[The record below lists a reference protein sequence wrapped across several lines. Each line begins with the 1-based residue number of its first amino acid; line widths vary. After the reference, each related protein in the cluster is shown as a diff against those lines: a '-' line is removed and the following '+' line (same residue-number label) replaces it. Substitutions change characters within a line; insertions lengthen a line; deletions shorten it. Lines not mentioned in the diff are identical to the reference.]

1 MTRLRP
7 LFAVVVLSAALLG
20 ACGRGDGQAVGPPP
34 RVPRNVVPATLEVGP
49 GLSVTPNTSKEVKKA
64 FAIAGARSL
73 AFDGAVWEVRL
84 GSQLVGV
91 LQLTSLNDRVD
102 TTKSDDR
109 KAVRRDI
116 LSGSESAFDIA
127 TTPVWV
133 TKDAGRGT
141 YIWFGRQML
150 GVLQMKSSLFDIDD
164 AATRMV
170 TTLLQSEEWPELPP
184 EAFEDDL

>member
-1 MTRLRP
+1 MTRARRLV
-7 LFAVVVLSAALLG
+7 AVALVASVVLG
-20 ACGRGDGQAVGPPP
+20 ACGRGDGKASGPPP
-34 RVPRNVVPATLEVGP
+34 RVPRDAVPAELAVGP
-49 GLSVTPNTSKEVKKA
+49 GLSVTPNTTREVKKA
-64 FAIAGARSL
+64 FAVAGPKTL
-73 AFDGAVWEVRL
+73 AFDGAVWELRL

-102 TTKSDDR
+102 TTKADDR

-116 LSGSESAFDIA
+116 LSGSQSAFDVA

-141 YIWFGRQML
+141 YIWFGRQMM
-150 GVLQMKSSLFDIDD
+150 GVLQMKSNEFDIDD
-164 AATRMV
+164 AATRLV
-170 TTLLQSEEWPELPP
+170 TQLLQSEQWPELPP

>member
-1 MTRLRP
+1 MTRRRTLA
-7 LFAVVVLSAALLG
+7 AVALLGAVLVG
-20 ACGRGDGQAVGPPP
+20 ACGRGDGAVAAAPP
-34 RVPRNVVPATLEVGP
+34 RVPRDAVPATLEVGP

-64 FAIAGARSL
+64 FALAGAKSL
-73 AFDGAVWEVRL
+73 AFDGAVWELRM

-102 TTKSDDR
+102 TTNSDDR

-150 GVLQMKSSLFDIDD
+150 AVLQMKSSQFDIDD

-170 TTLLQSEEWPELPP
+170 TILLQSDKWPELPP
-184 EAFEDDL
+184 EVFEDDL